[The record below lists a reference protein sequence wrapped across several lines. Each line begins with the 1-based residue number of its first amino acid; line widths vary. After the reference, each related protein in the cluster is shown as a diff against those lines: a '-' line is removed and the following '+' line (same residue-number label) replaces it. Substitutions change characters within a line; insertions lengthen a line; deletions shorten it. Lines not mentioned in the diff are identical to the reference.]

1 MKQHQL
7 HPAEIAP
14 FTTEAYLPGVSVKSQ
29 WIYVSVLVAVVAALA
44 ALPFIYVEVSV
55 QSTGIIRPTAE
66 RNELRSLVAGTISH
80 TYIKE
85 NETVVQGQ
93 TLFRLQT
100 DVLDTKI
107 RLNKVQQTEKL
118 LYINDLEK
126 LVLLNKEDLS
136 CESLAS
142 PLYRQ
147 QFEQFRWLLSE
158 NQQTQ
163 RKRKR
168 EMDVSKRLLEEKVA
182 AQIEFEDKEFAYQNV
197 QAQYQTTIE
206 RHISEWQ
213 TALSRFR
220 MDLDELR
227 AQERQW
233 GKERELYT
241 LKAPISGNVSQLAG
255 KYTGGYLQA
264 GELLGVISPD
274 SNLVVECYVA
284 PKDIGLLKKGMK
296 TRIQMDAFDYN
307 QWGLA
312 EGVVS
317 EIANDLTISDNQQP
331 FFKVKCKLLQNHLA
345 LPNGY
350 KGVLKKG
357 MTLRTHFIVA
367 RRSLFDLLYDKADD
381 WLNPK
386 TVGSNQFTVGS
397 KNP

>member
-14 FTTEAYLPGVSVKSQ
+14 FTTEAYLPRVSVKSQ
-29 WIYVSVLVAVVAALA
+29 WIYVLVLLAVVATLV
-44 ALPFIYVEVSV
+44 ALPFIYTEVSV

-85 NETVVQGQ
+85 NESVIQGQ
-93 TLFRLQT
+93 TMFKLQT
-100 DVLDTKI
+100 DMLDTKI
-107 RLNKVQQTEKL
+107 RLNKVQQTEKR
-118 LYINDLEK
+118 LYISDLER
-126 LVLLNKEDLS
+126 LVLINKESIACDGL
-136 CESLAS
+136 ES

-147 QFEQFRWLLSE
+147 QYEQFRWLLSE

-168 EMDVSKRLLEEKVA
+168 ELDISKKLLDEKVV
-182 AQIEFEDKEFAYQNV
+182 AQQEFEDKEFAHQSV
-197 QAQYQTTIE
+197 VAQYQTTIE
-206 RHISEWQ
+206 RQISDWQ
-213 TALSRFR
+213 TALSRYR
-220 MDLDELR
+220 MDLDELV

-233 GKERELYT
+233 LKERELYT
-241 LKAPISGNVSQLAG
+241 IKAPIGGNVSQLAG
-255 KYTGGYLQA
+255 KYTGGFIQA

-274 SNLVVECYVA
+274 SNLVVECYVS

-312 EGVVS
+312 EGVIVD
-317 EIANDLTISDNQQP
+317 IANDLTIGDNQQP
-331 FFKVKCKLLQNHLA
+331 FFKVKCHLLQSHLT
-345 LPNGY
+345 LSNGY
-350 KGVLKKG
+350 KGVFKKG
-357 MTLRTHFIVA
+357 MTLRTHFIVT

-386 TVGSNQFTVGS
+386 A
-397 KNP
+397 P